1 MLRLSNLSRWQAG
14 GGHLL
19 ISVAIGA
26 AVLAAMILVWYP
38 PPFFEATGGTGL
50 VLLMIGVDVTLGPL
64 LTTAVFNPAKGL
76 GKLKFDL
83 AVIGCCQ
90 IAALAYG
97 IHVMYTARPAY
108 LVFAVDR
115 FDLVMA
121 NTIPPAELAKAS
133 PPWHRLPMGRPPT
146 VGARI
151 PDDPKLK
158 DESLFLALGG
168 VDLTQQ
174 PRFFVPYAEVARD
187 AARKG
192 RELAELKR
200 GNPDRAE
207 AIDAIVRASGRAE
220 SELRVLAA
228 RAPSRDFAVVVD
240 AADGAIVDMTIARP
254 W

>member
-1 MLRLSNLSRWQAG
+1 
-14 GGHLL
+14 
-19 ISVAIGA
+19 
-26 AVLAAMILVWYP
+26 
-38 PPFFEATGGTGL
+38 
-50 VLLMIGVDVTLGPL
+50 
-64 LTTAVFNPAKGL
+64 
-76 GKLKFDL
+76 
-83 AVIGCCQ
+83 
-90 IAALAYG
+90 
-97 IHVMYTARPAY
+97 
-108 LVFAVDR
+108 
-115 FDLVMA
+115 
-121 NTIPPAELAKAS
+121 
-133 PPWHRLPMGRPPT
+133 

-220 SELRVLAA
+220 SELRFLAA